1 MVWRGKQIPQ
11 CAKSGTATRT
21 PPGNADLHE
30 RVGWGTYGGLVM
42 VLISGLDL
50 STGKIDTLVGGEGGL
65 GLSSARIQAREL
77 PPF

>member
-1 MVWRGKQIPQ
+1 M
-11 CAKSGTATRT
+11 
-21 PPGNADLHE
+21 
-30 RVGWGTYGGLVM
+30 M